1 MSYNPFTLEGKFI
14 LVTGASSGIGRA
26 TAIECSKMGAKVII
40 TGRNEERLRE
50 TYSRLEGADNISIVF
65 DITNGDEL
73 KTFCSEIPPLDGI
86 VMCAGITKTLPV
98 KFNTR
103 TNIEEVFNT
112 NTFSNIALIGELLK
126 QKCITNNASIIF
138 ISSVASYRPYKG
150 NSLYSASKGA
160 LNSYAKVLA
169 VELASRKIRV
179 NIIMPGIV
187 KTKMLDEQVFS
198 DEELILENDR
208 IPLGFGVAADIACG
222 CLYLL
227 SNASKWIT
235 GTEFVI
241 DGGQSI
247 I

>member
-1 MSYNPFTLEGKFI
+1 MSYNPFTLEGKTI

-26 TAIECSKMGAKVII
+26 TAIECSKMGATVII

-50 TYSRLEGADNISIVF
+50 TYSRLEGADSISIVF

-73 KTFCSEIPPLDGI
+73 KTFCSKMPLLDGI

-103 TNIEEVFNT
+103 TNIEEIFNT

-126 QKCITNNASIIF
+126 QKCITNSASMIF

-198 DEELILENDR
+198 DEDLILENDR
-208 IPLGFGVAADIACG
+208 IPLGFGVATDIACG